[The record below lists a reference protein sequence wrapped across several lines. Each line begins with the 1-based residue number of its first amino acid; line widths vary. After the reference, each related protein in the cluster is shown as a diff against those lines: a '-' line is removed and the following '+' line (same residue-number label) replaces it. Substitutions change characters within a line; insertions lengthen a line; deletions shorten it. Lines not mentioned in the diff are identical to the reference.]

1 MYRCESWTIK
11 KAGHWRIDAF
21 ELWCWRRVLR
31 VPWAARKPNQSILK
45 EISPEYALKGLMLKL
60 KFQCF
65 GHLMQ
70 ESTHWKRPCFL
81 GKIEGRRRGWQR
93 MRWMDATTD
102 TMDMSLSRL
111 LKLMMDR
118 EAWHAAVYGVTK
130 SWTWLSNWTNK
141 HTCMCIC
148 MLILTHIY
156 ITGIYKNT
164 YHIYTHTYTHSPTWK
179 VLLWTNYCIFS
190 LLLSSQRLWKTSSIT
205 LLWRPKST
213 DVQIP
218 CIKQYSIVGLL
229 HLQVL
234 KRLAC
239 VANQWWCV
247 F

>member
-1 MYRCESWTIK
+1 MLLDCGVGEDSWESLGLQGNPTSQSWRK
-11 KAGHWRIDAF
+11 SVLNMHWKD
-21 ELWCWRRVLR
+21 WCWSWNSNTLATWYKNQLIGKDPVS
-31 VPWAARKPNQSILK
+31 RKRLK
-45 EISPEYALKGLMLKL
+45 VG
-60 KFQCF
+60 
-65 GHLMQ
+65 G
-70 ESTHWKRPCFL
+70 
-81 GKIEGRRRGWQR
+81 EGDWQR

-111 LKLMMDR
+111 QELVMDR

-130 SWTWLSNWTNK
+130 SWTWLSDWTNK

-148 MLILTHIY
+148 MFILTHMY
-156 ITGIYKNT
+156 ITGLYKNT

-190 LLLSSQRLWKTSSIT
+190 LQLSSQCLWKTSSMT

-239 VANQWWCV
+239 VANQLWCV